1 MTEEEKS
8 KIPLHKSRL
17 DLPDKEALEKVRKE
31 KRKGLVQDMAV
42 VFDSPEGRRV
52 LTYMMDLCGFKK
64 GKIGGNPQLGMNILE
79 GTLYN
84 CAREAVFLEMSE
96 FIPVNIL
103 RKAEY
108 GVAKDLEL

>member
-52 LTYMMDLCGFKK
+52 LSFMMDLSGYRRN
-64 GKIGGNPQLGMNILE
+64 KIGGNPQLGMDIMT
-79 GTLYN
+79 GTYYN
-84 CAREAVFLEMSE
+84 CAREQLFLEIVE

>member
-1 MTEEEKS
+1 MTPEEKD
-8 KIPLHKSRL
+8 KISFHKARL
-17 DLPDKEALEKVRKE
+17 NLPDKEALEKVRKD
-31 KRKGLVQDMAV
+31 KRKGLTQDMAV

-52 LTYMMDLCGFKK
+52 LSFMMDLSGYRKSK
-64 GKIGGNPQLGMNILE
+64 VGGNPQLGMDILQ
-79 GTLYN
+79 GTFYN
-84 CAREAVFLEMSE
+84 TIREQLFLEIVE